1 MVSGET
7 VCVCD
12 VVTWCD
18 REGSRGKG
26 NSGKKMEK
34 GKMEK
39 GVLWNGRGGTS
50 GGGKGK
56 PNGSRCGNLAR
67 EFANMRALAGGD
79 NGWGALS

>member
-26 NSGKKMEK
+26 NSGKENGK
-34 GKMEK
+34 GGFVGM
-39 GVLWNGRGGTS
+39 GGEGHWEGASGNQTGA
-50 GGGKGK
+50 GGGIV
-56 PNGSRCGNLAR
+56 AR
-67 EFANMRALAGGD
+67 EFANVRALAGGD